1 MVSEDTNDL
10 DAAKSYCNAY
20 PHSDVIRCH
29 ILSSGIA
36 SALRE
41 DALDFEPLPISHLR
55 SSPSRPHTV
64 AGIYF
69 PSICTALS
77 ATNKTVLWSYHIP
90 SAFLA
95 FSRNPVI
102 PCGILVLLGIVP
114 ISSTPEWY
122 TNHGDSAA
130 EEREL
135 QFKRMRETMA
145 ATRRENAMTPAER
158 TIAAQERLTKQ
169 HQDFVD
175 DINHRRRLAT
185 QREETRMLEALQSPQ
200 WKAHL
205 VCEYS
210 LQWLKEHGHV
220 TLKSELSDVME
231 VVLYKMLIEPTFA
244 NELAETLDSWKGWVE
259 GGGIR
264 KADYLM
270 LKEKLVV
277 FTFASLILATISRSV
292 EAVDD
297 SMSRD
302 IQESIGIWKKVR
314 LG

>member
-1 MVSEDTNDL
+1 LIFEDVNDL
-10 DAAKSYCNAY
+10 DVASSFSQAFPNT
-20 PHSDVIRCH
+20 DVIRCH

-41 DALDFEPLPISHLR
+41 DAFDFQPLPITHLR
-55 SSPSRPHTV
+55 PSSFGPPTS

-69 PSICTALS
+69 SCICTALS

-95 FSRNPVI
+95 FSRSQII
-102 PCGILVLLGIVP
+102 PCGILVLLGMVP

-122 TNHGDSAA
+122 TNYGDSAA

-145 ATRRENAMTPAER
+145 AAQRENAMTPDQRAIAIRER
-158 TIAAQERLTKQ
+158 MSKQ
-169 HQDFVD
+169 HHDFVD
-175 DINHRRRLAT
+175 DNNNKRRLAT
-185 QREETRMLEALQSPQ
+185 QRVETRMLEALQSPQ
-200 WKAHL
+200 WKAQL
-205 VCEYS
+205 VCEHS
-210 LQWLKEHGHV
+210 LLWLKEHDHV
-220 TLKSELSDVME
+220 GLKSELSDVME
-231 VVLYKMLIEPTFA
+231 IVLFKMLTEPTFA
-244 NELAETLDSWKGWVE
+244 KDLAETLDAWKGWVE

-277 FTFASLILATISRSV
+277 FAFASLVLAIICESV
-292 EAVDD
+292 DAVDG
-297 SMSRD
+297 SLSRD
-302 IQESIGIWKKVR
+302 LQESIGIWKKVR